1 MPLPQITFATQ
12 IKNVGREE
20 RGRGGGRRQTQRER
34 EGKRGK
40 EREREGRGRERR
52 ERERG
57 RGIGIGSRWVGG
69 YLKGDPQLWWMANL
83 TVGNFMSALP
93 ASATVPSSLIP
104 AALSKINNK

>member
-1 MPLPQITFATQ
+1 M
-12 IKNVGREE
+12 
-20 RGRGGGRRQTQRER
+20 
-34 EGKRGK
+34 
-40 EREREGRGRERR
+40 
-52 ERERG
+52 
-57 RGIGIGSRWVGG
+57 GG